1 MAYTPELSYRHSCTL
16 RRIAWF
22 LNLPM
27 TKAMEVVFEEAI
39 HLFDPNAICEC
50 CKDRTRCWECGFN
63 QNNSGNTGISRDNL
77 KEVIK

>member
-50 CKDRTRCWECGFN
+50 
-63 QNNSGNTGISRDNL
+63 
-77 KEVIK
+77 